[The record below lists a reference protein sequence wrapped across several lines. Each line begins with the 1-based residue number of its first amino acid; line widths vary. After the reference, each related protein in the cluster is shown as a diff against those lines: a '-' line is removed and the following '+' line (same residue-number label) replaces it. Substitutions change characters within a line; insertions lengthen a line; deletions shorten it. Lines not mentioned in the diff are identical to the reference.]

1 MMRIGAGSVPQMDSE
16 PDGTCQSTS
25 SRQLQLCLK
34 MDETGLTKGALCP
47 SILRGRK
54 GKEMITDAFDPRTIA
69 KMEVALE
76 RACLVLSTGNE
87 QHGARRI
94 FASKIIECAKR
105 GNASLVELTAAGYS
119 AALQLSAS
127 ARPKM
132 KSDSRSAGFKNMA
145 SMRGHGVAR
154 SSQEF
159 RVKVTRSRMGARVM

>member
-76 RACLVLSTGNE
+76 RACLVLPTGRE
-87 QHGARRI
+87 QHNARRI
-94 FASKIIECAKR
+94 IAGKIIECATR
-105 GNASLVELTAAGYS
+105 GNTSLIELTEAGYAASLQLTAS
-119 AALQLSAS
+119 AQAAS
-127 ARPKM
+127 QA
-132 KSDSRSAGFKNMA
+132 NA
-145 SMRGHGVAR
+145 SHRAETA
-154 SSQEF
+154 SI
-159 RVKVTRSRMGARVM
+159 